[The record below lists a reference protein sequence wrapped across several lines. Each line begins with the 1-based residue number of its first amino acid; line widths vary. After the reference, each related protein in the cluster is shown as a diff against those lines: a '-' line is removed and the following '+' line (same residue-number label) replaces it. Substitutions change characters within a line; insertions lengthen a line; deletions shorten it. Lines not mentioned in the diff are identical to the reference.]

1 MKELPE
7 NVSVYKRTPE
17 FNEETVP
24 AGLLKAHTT
33 KEGTWGKICVTKGKL
48 IYTIE
53 TEPQETIELTP
64 DKFGVVEPQVPHHV
78 KPLGDV
84 EFHVE
89 FLK

>member
-7 NVSVYKRTPE
+7 NVTVYKRTPD
-17 FNEETVP
+17 FNQETIP

-33 KEGTWGKICVTKGKL
+33 KEGTWGKICVSKGHL
-48 IYTIE
+48 LYTIE

-64 DKFGVVEPQVPHHV
+64 DRYGVVEPQVPHHV
-78 KPLGDV
+78 EPLEEV
-84 EFHVE
+84 QFHVE

>member
-7 NVSVYKRTPE
+7 NVNVYKRTPD
-17 FNEETVP
+17 FNQDTIP
-24 AGLLKAHTT
+24 TGLLKAHTT

-48 IYTIE
+48 LFTIE
-53 TEPQETIELTP
+53 TEPQESIKLTP
-64 DKFGVVEPQVPHHV
+64 EKFGVVEPQVPHHV
-78 KPLGDV
+78 KALGDV

>member
-7 NVSVYKRTPE
+7 NVNVYKRTPD
-17 FNEETVP
+17 FNQETIP

-33 KEGTWGKICVTKGKL
+33 KEGIWGIICVSNGKL
-48 IYTIE
+48 LYTIE
-53 TEPQETIELTP
+53 KEPQETIELTP
-64 DKFGVVEPQVPHHV
+64 RKFGVVEPQVPHHV
-78 KPLGDV
+78 EPLGDV